1 MQVYV
6 QKSTSTTLPCK
17 SAAVSGAVFSQ
28 PVAPS
33 NPGTRSGRSAARSR
47 LGPLR
52 QNPVRADEVAGGG
65 VGVVLEVG
73 LMLRLGFP
81 EIAGPRGPP
90 HDPSPPAPRPGR
102 RPRRF
107 LGRPPP
113 L

>member
-52 QNPVRADEVAGGG
+52 QNPVGADEVAGVAGWVVVGG
-65 VGVVLEVG
+65 GLMVRVG
-73 LMLRLGFP
+73 LP
-81 EIAGPRGPP
+81 EDTRPGGPP
-90 HDPSPPAPRPGR
+90 PDPPPPAPRGGARGGR
-102 RPRRF
+102 F
-107 LGRPPP
+107 
-113 L
+113 